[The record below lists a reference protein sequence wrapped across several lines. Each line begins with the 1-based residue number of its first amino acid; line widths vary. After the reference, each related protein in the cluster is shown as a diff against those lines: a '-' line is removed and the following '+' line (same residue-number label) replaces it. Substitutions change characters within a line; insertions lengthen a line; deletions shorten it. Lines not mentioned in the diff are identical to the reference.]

1 VSYETNV
8 PPAARLVRDFVNTHE
23 LQIDREDL
31 RSPTALRDWLAEQ
44 GLVPADAEL
53 GPADLTTAVTF
64 REGLRAVMLSHAGHT
79 ADPAALAALDETLAR
94 LPVRLAFS
102 DPGYRLVGAAGT
114 PFGQAAGRLADAIRE
129 CNEDGTW
136 VRLKACARDSC
147 RWAFYDASR
156 NQVRRWCSM
165 ADCGNHVKMQRAYA
179 ARKSRERAASAGG

>member
-1 VSYETNV
+1 MSSEIDV
-8 PPAARLVRDFVNTHE
+8 PRAARLVRDFVNTHE

-31 RSPTALRDWLAEQ
+31 RSPETLRDWFAEQ
-44 GLVPADAEL
+44 DLLPADAEL
-53 GPADLTTAVTF
+53 GPDDLATAVTV
-64 REGLRAVMLSHAGHT
+64 REGLRAVLLSHAGHT
-79 ADPAALAALDETLAR
+79 ADPAALAALDETLAT
-94 LPVRLAFS
+94 LPVRLSFT
-102 DPGYRLVGAAGT
+102 DPGYRLVGTVAT
-114 PFGQAAGRLADAIRE
+114 PFGRAVGQLVDAIRE

-179 ARKSRERAASAGG
+179 ARKARAARSASA